1 MKTVLK
7 VLAYN
12 AIVLAVLFLV
22 LEFVTRASGFYTP
35 NNFVEEVNAYGE
47 VMHFRRPNSSSLNKY
62 EQENLAV
69 YNNLGFHDLPHDGT
83 DDAGK
88 PNVAFF
94 GDSFVEAVQLP
105 TEQMF
110 TARLAA
116 ACADSLEI
124 FNFGVS
130 GSGTANQYRLYHRLL
145 SKGQRFDFVY
155 VVLYPGNDFTDNNPR
170 ITTHPNYTL
179 VADSTGAIRQV
190 NRREYSL
197 AQQVVRRLRSVSAFT
212 NWIYEILYRS
222 KRMNIAKRTKAE
234 ADAQE
239 GGEEAGGGVPKPVP
253 EAVPTDTSQAVTG
266 GPAMGPVDTPMIA
279 GLIRILDRWS
289 GEVGKDRFRMMV
301 IDQERFLR
309 SNANLAA
316 FLDSLRSIGIA
327 AVPVDIPAAGHFYV
341 HPKYDAAGQ
350 PVWKDYNYGHFNEAG
365 HRRWTEIALQDLR
378 AVGLR

>member
-12 AIVLAVLFLV
+12 AIVLVVLFLV
-22 LEFVTRASGFYTP
+22 LELVTRASGFYTP
-35 NNFVEEVNAYGE
+35 NNFMEEVNAYGE

-62 EQENLAV
+62 EQENLAE
-69 YNNLGFHDLPHDGT
+69 YNNLGFHDLPHEGT
-83 DDAGK
+83 DVAGK
-88 PNVAFF
+88 PHVAFF

-105 TEQMF
+105 TDQLF

-116 ACADSLEI
+116 ACADSLAI

-145 SKGQRFDFVY
+145 SKGQRFDLVY
-155 VVLYPGNDFTDNNPR
+155 VVFYPGNDFTDNNPR

-190 NRREYSL
+190 NRRAYSL
-197 AQQVVRRLRSVSAFT
+197 AQQVVRKLRSVSAFT
-212 NWIYEILYRS
+212 NWLYEILYRS
-222 KRMNIAKRTKAE
+222 KRMNIAKRSRAE
-234 ADAQE
+234 TGSK
-239 GGEEAGGGVPKPVP
+239 GGDDPSGGVGKPVQEEAPGN
-253 EAVPTDTSQAVTG
+253 TSQAVTG
-266 GPAMGPVDTPMIA
+266 GPAKGPVDTPMIA
-279 GLIRILDRWS
+279 GLARILDRWS

-301 IDQERFLR
+301 IDQARFLG
-309 SNANLAA
+309 SNPNLAP
-316 FLDSLRSIGIA
+316 FLDSLRSIGIG
-327 AVPVDIPAAGHFYV
+327 AVPVDIPAAGHFFV